1 MRKSVWEAKGGGEV
15 LNAPVVQSYEEP
27 GMSCAHTPH
36 GVEEDG
42 NTILKGFERYAE
54 PQG

>member
-1 MRKSVWEAKGGGEV
+1 M
-15 LNAPVVQSYEEP
+15 LNAPLLQGATGEP
-27 GMSCAHTPH
+27 GMSCAHTPR